1 MRPWQNYFC
10 IRSEH
15 SGTGCSMKHAPFL
28 LFCCAAA
35 FPALA
40 QPAPQSTQIRQEPQS
55 GLPSYTTVATAIV
68 GAPLVIDTRIADM
81 IRIKENDAP
90 GLASGRARFYV
101 TADVLALIRGSSPLP
116 SRISYLADVP
126 LDSRGKAPKL
136 KKQRVLIFAR
146 PVGNKPDE
154 VQLTGVDSQ
163 YMWSPELDARIR
175 GITREVLASDAPPAV
190 TGIGNAFHVPGAL
203 PGEGET
209 QVFLKTANGAPISL
223 QILRRPGEKPRWGVS
238 LGDIVDP
245 NAGAPKPETLAWYRL
260 ACGLPRALPDQAVSA
275 ETPENAEAARQDYQ
289 VVLRELGPC
298 A

>member
-1 MRPWQNYFC
+1 
-10 IRSEH
+10 
-15 SGTGCSMKHAPFL
+15 MKHAPFL

-68 GAPLVIDTRIADM
+68 GAPLVIDARIVDM

-154 VQLTGVDSQ
+154 VQLTGADSQ

>member
-1 MRPWQNYFC
+1 
-10 IRSEH
+10 
-15 SGTGCSMKHAPFL
+15 MKHALSL

-40 QPAPQSTQIRQEPQS
+40 QPAPQPTQIRQEPQS
-55 GLPSYTTVATAIV
+55 GLPSYATVATAVV
-68 GAPLVIDTRIADM
+68 GAPLIIDARIADM
-81 IRIKENDAP
+81 IRIKENEAP

-101 TADVLALIRGSSPLP
+101 TADVVALIRGSSAL
-116 SRISYLADVP
+116 STRISYLADVP

-136 KKQRVLIFAR
+136 KKQRVLLFAR
-146 PVGNKPDE
+146 PAGAKTDS
-154 VQLTGVDSQ
+154 VQLTGIDSQ
-163 YMWSPELDARIR
+163 YPWSPELDARVR
-175 GITREVLASDAPPAV
+175 GITREVLASDAPPAI

-223 QILRRPGEKPRWGVS
+223 QILRRPGEKPHWGVS

-260 ACGLPRALPDQAVSA
+260 ACGLPKALPGEALSA
-275 ETPENAEAARQDYQ
+275 ETPENADSARQDYQ
-289 VVLRELGPC
+289 LVLRDLGPC

>member
-1 MRPWQNYFC
+1 MR
-10 IRSEH
+10 
-15 SGTGCSMKHAPFL
+15 TALTL

-35 FPALA
+35 FPACA
-40 QPAPQSTQIRQEPQS
+40 QPAPQTAQIRQEAQS
-55 GLPSYTTVATAIV
+55 GLPSYATVATAIV
-68 GAPLVIDTRIADM
+68 NAPLVIDARISDM
-81 IRIKENDAP
+81 IRIKENAAP
-90 GLASGRARFYV
+90 GLASGRARLYV
-101 TADVLALIRGSSPLP
+101 TADVLALIRGSSALP
-116 SRISYLADVP
+116 TQISYLADVP
-126 LDSRGKAPKL
+126 LDSRGKLPKL
-136 KKQRVLIFAR
+136 KKQRVLLFAR
-146 PVGNKPDE
+146 PVGNKPGE

-163 YMWSPELDARIR
+163 YLWSPELDARTR

-209 QVFLKTANGAPISL
+209 QVFVKTANGAPISL
-223 QILRRPGEKPRWGVS
+223 QILRRPGEKPHWGVS

-260 ACGLPRALPDQAVSA
+260 ACGLPKALPDSA
-275 ETPENAEAARQDYQ
+275 ITADTPENAQAAREDYQ